1 MPDIR
6 PNILYIMSDDH
17 TINAVSCYNGWLNEV
32 VDTPNIDR
40 IANEGMRF
48 DNCICNNSLCSPSR
62 ASIMTGQYSHRNG
75 VTRLNQPL
83 EDGHPNFVRQLQAS
97 GYQTGIAGKWHLGSD
112 PDGFDY
118 WEVLPGQ
125 GDYFDPKFTRN
136 GEPTQYEGYA
146 TDIITNSCE

>member
-1 MPDIR
+1 MSDSR

-17 TINAVSCYNGWLNEV
+17 TVNAVSAYNGWLNEA

-40 IANEGMRF
+40 IAQEGMRF

-62 ASIMTGQYSHRNG
+62 ASIMTGQYSHKNG
-75 VTRLNQPL
+75 VLRLNRPL
-83 EDGHPNFVRQLQAS
+83 ADDHPNFVRQLQAS

-136 GEPTQYEGYA
+136 GEPTQYEG
-146 TDIITNSCE
+146 